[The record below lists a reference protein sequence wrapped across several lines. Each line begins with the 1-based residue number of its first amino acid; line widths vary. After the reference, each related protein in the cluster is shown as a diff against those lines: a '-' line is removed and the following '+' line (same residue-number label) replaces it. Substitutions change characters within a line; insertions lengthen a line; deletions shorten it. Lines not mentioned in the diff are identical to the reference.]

1 MSISLPIRSG
11 AGAPARRAR
20 LVVAAAAVTL
30 SLGACAEPPTDVAA
44 QLQASDLQAIADA
57 TQAALEKN
65 AIGESTNWTNPA
77 TGHLG
82 TVTPTAT
89 AAGTGKDAPC
99 RQFQQTATAEQR
111 TAIVYDTACRG
122 ADGRWASV
130 DRDSLSEAMRT
141 ATGYVYPYF
150 LPYPY
155 YDYPS
160 SYCHFT
166 TDPLCDPYGLSPNWR
181 RRP

>member
-1 MSISLPIRSG
+1 MSISLPIRPC

-20 LVVAAAAVTL
+20 PMLAAAAVTL

-44 QLQASDLQAIADA
+44 QLQASDLQAIAGA
-57 TQAALEKN
+57 SEIALEKN
-65 AIGESTNWTNPA
+65 AIGQSTDWTNPA

-82 TVTPTAT
+82 TVTPLVTASD
-89 AAGTGKDAPC
+89 GKETRC
-99 RQFQQTATAEQR
+99 RRFQQTATVEER
-111 TAIVYDTACRG
+111 TAIVYDTACRR

-141 ATGYVYPYF
+141 ATGYVYPYY

-155 YDYPS
+155 YDYPG

-166 TDPLCDPYGLSPNWR
+166 TDPLCDPYGLSPRWN